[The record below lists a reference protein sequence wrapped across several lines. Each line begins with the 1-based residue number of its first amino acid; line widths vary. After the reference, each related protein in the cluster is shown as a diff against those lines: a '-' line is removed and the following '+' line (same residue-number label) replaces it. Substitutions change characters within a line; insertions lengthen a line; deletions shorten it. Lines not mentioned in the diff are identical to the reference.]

1 MTDNSHTPHHLN
13 WYNLL
18 HMNIAPPKS
27 RSEFLFHQA
36 LSYLYPVAIIAA
48 ATGVLFLFRDTLN
61 PSIVAL
67 LYLLPVL
74 FSTTRWGLGPGIL
87 AGVLTFLCYNFFFLE
102 PYYTLQV
109 HKSQDLI
116 ALIIFFIVAVV
127 VNQLVGR
134 AKTSLE
140 AALAREQESTRL
152 YELSVGLSGIN
163 QFSEIAEII
172 AEKTHQ
178 TFAATVVKVVVEK
191 IYGEEGCSIIVG
203 ETRAAE
209 QLEPAAVV
217 RLETA
222 RGALG
227 EIRLWRE
234 QPVLLPNEMRLL
246 QTFAAQG
253 ALALERA
260 ALAHAETRAQ
270 VSEESDRLKSALLS
284 SVSHEF
290 RTPLVTI
297 KAATTSLLSEQV
309 AWDSDA
315 RRDLLTAVDEEADHL
330 NHLVG
335 NLLNMSR
342 IEAGGLKPDRRWNVL
357 AEIVDVVIKRMYRPL
372 ASYRL
377 VVEIPDDLPL
387 VPVDYMQ
394 IEQVFTNLI
403 SNSTKYAPPES
414 EISIRARVFDAEWI
428 LVHLTNQSP
437 VMAPEH
443 LDRIF
448 DKFYR
453 VTNADKVTGTGLG
466 LSISKGIIEAHG
478 GRIWAENR
486 PEGFTFNF
494 TLPRTIEG
502 KQPTLV
508 EPEGE

>member
-1 MTDNSHTPHHLN
+1 MNTTPPTPQTRF
-13 WYNLL
+13 
-18 HMNIAPPKS
+18 PP
-27 RSEFLFHQA
+27 RQA

-48 ATGVLFLFRDTLN
+48 ATGLLYLFRDTLN

-109 HKSQDLI
+109 HNSQDII
-116 ALIIFFIVAVV
+116 ALIIFFILAVV

-163 QFSEIAEII
+163 QFSDIAEII

-178 TFAATVVKVVVEK
+178 TFTATVVKVVVEK
-191 IYGEEGCSIIVG
+191 IYGEESCSIIVG
-203 ETRAAE
+203 ETRAVE

-222 RGALG
+222 RGVLG

-234 QPVLLPNEMRLL
+234 QPILLPNEMRLL

-260 ALAHAETRAQ
+260 ALAHAETHAQ

-309 AWDSDA
+309 AWDSAA
-315 RRDLLTAVDEEADHL
+315 RQDLLTAVDEEADHL

-342 IEAGGLKPDRRWNVL
+342 IESGGLKPDRRWNVL
-357 AEIVDVVIKRMYRPL
+357 AEIVDVVVKRMYRPL

-377 VVEIPDDLPL
+377 RVDIPEDLPL

-394 IEQVFTNLI
+394 IEQVFANLI
-403 SNSTKYAPPES
+403 SNSTKYAPAES
-414 EISIRARVFDAEWI
+414 EISIRVRVLDAEWI
-428 LVHLTNQSP
+428 LVQLTNQSP
-437 VMAPEH
+437 FMAPEH

-478 GRIWAENR
+478 GRIWAENQ

-494 TLPRTIEG
+494 TLPSTWEG
-502 KQPTLV
+502 KLPSLV
-508 EPEGE
+508 ETEGE

>member
-1 MTDNSHTPHHLN
+1 
-13 WYNLL
+13 
-18 HMNIAPPKS
+18 MNTTPPKS
-27 RSEFLFHQA
+27 QGEFFFRKA
-36 LSYLYPVAIIAA
+36 LSYLYSIAIVAV
-48 ATGVLFLFRDTLN
+48 ATGLLLLFRDTLN

-74 FSTTRWGLGPGIL
+74 ICTTRWGLGPGIL
-87 AGVLTFLCYNFFFLE
+87 AGFLTFLSYNFFFIT
-102 PYYTLQV
+102 PYYTLRV
-109 HKSQDLI
+109 HQSQDII

-127 VNQLVGR
+127 ASQLVGR

-152 YELSVGLSGIN
+152 YEFSVGLSGSNHID
-163 QFSEIAEII
+163 EIAEII
-172 AEKTHQ
+172 AGKTQQ
-178 TFAATVVKVVVEK
+178 TFEATAVQVRIEK
-191 IYGEEGCSIIVG
+191 IYAEESGSIMVG
-203 ETRAAE
+203 EPQAIAQTK
-209 QLEPAAVV
+209 PVAVV

-222 RGALG
+222 RGVLG

-234 QPVLLPNEMRLL
+234 APVLLPAEVRLL

-297 KAATTSLLSEQV
+297 KAAITSLLSEQV
-309 AWDSDA
+309 AWDSAA
-315 RRDLLTAVDEEADHL
+315 RQDLLTAVDEEADHL
-330 NHLVG
+330 NHLVS

-342 IEAGGLKPDRRWNVL
+342 IESGGLKPDRRWNVL
-357 AEIVDVVIKRMYRPL
+357 GEIVDVVIKRMYRPL
-372 ASYRL
+372 ASYHLR
-377 VVEIPDDLPL
+377 VEIPDDLPL

-414 EISIRARVFDAEWI
+414 EILIQARATDAEWI
-428 LVHLTNQSP
+428 LVQLTNQSP
-437 VMAPEH
+437 FVAPKH
-443 LDRIF
+443 LERIF

-466 LSISKGIIEAHG
+466 LSISKGIVEAHG
-478 GRIWAENR
+478 GRMWAENR

-494 TLPRTIEG
+494 TLPRTCEG
-502 KQPTLV
+502 KQPSLV

>member
-1 MTDNSHTPHHLN
+1 MGNVPTKMQGGL
-13 WYNLL
+13 
-18 HMNIAPPKS
+18 
-27 RSEFLFHQA
+27 FLRQA
-36 LSYLYPVAIIAA
+36 LSYLYPIATIAA
-48 ATGVLFLFRDTLN
+48 STGLFFLFRDILS
-61 PSIVAL
+61 PSTVAL

-74 FSTTRWGLGPGIL
+74 FSTTLWGLGPGIL
-87 AGVLTFLCYNFFFLE
+87 AGVLTFLCYNFFFIA
-102 PYYTLQV
+102 PYYTLRV
-109 HKSQDLI
+109 HQSQDII

-140 AALAREQESTRL
+140 AALRREKESTSL
-152 YELSVGLSGIN
+152 YEFSVGLSGIN
-163 QFSEIAEII
+163 RFGEIAEII
-172 AEKTHQ
+172 AEKTQQ
-178 TFAATVVKVVVEK
+178 TFEASAVRVEVQK
-191 IYGEEGCSIIVG
+191 IYGEESCTTTAGDPQAV
-203 ETRAAE
+203 E
-209 QLEPAAVV
+209 QAEPAAVV

-222 RGALG
+222 RGVLG
-227 EIRLWRE
+227 EIKLWSE
-234 QPVLLPNEMRLL
+234 QPVLQPAETRLL

-309 AWDSDA
+309 AWDSAA
-315 RRDLLTAVDEEADHL
+315 RQDLLSAVDEEADHL

-342 IEAGGLKPDRRWNVL
+342 IEAGGMKPNRRWNVL
-357 AEIVDVVIKRMYRPL
+357 AEIVEVVVKQMYRPL
-372 ASYRL
+372 AHYRL
-377 VVEIPDDLPL
+377 QVEIPDDLPL
-387 VPVDYMQ
+387 VPVDYNQ
-394 IEQVFTNLI
+394 IEQVFTNLL

-414 EISIRARVFDAEWI
+414 EISIRASVLDAEWV
-428 LVHLTNQSP
+428 LVQLTNQSP
-437 VMAPEH
+437 FIAPKH

-453 VTNADKVTGTGLG
+453 VTDADKITGTGLG

-486 PEGFTFNF
+486 PAGFTFIF
-494 TLPRTIEG
+494 TLPRTWEG
-502 KQPTLV
+502 KGPTLV
-508 EPEGE
+508 EAEGG